1 MQPLLIIKLLVLLSI
16 ANGAPAITTQILGDR
31 FSQPIDGGLVFFDR
45 RRLFGPSKTIR
56 GALISIALTAAAAP
70 LLGLDAII
78 GAVVGGG
85 AIAGDLFSSFLKR
98 RLDFAPS
105 SQAIGLDQIPEALFP
120 LLACYRLL
128 SLSAVDILVTVTAFS
143 LGAILLSPVFH
154 RIGLR
159 DRPF

>member
-1 MQPLLIIKLLVLLSI
+1 MQLLLIIKLLVLLSI

-143 LGAILLSPVFH
+143 LGAILLSPIFH